1 MNTQRVVIGGVA
13 AGITIFVLDFIING
27 LLLGNRWRE
36 EMEALNPALVA
47 TSERP
52 AAIAGFAVMDV
63 LLGILLVWLYAAI
76 RPRFGA
82 GPKTAVLA
90 GLYFWAFGAVMWMGF
105 TMLGMFSWSIY
116 VIGTLTWVVVAIAAA
131 YVGGMLY
138 KEEGGG

>member
-13 AGITIFVLDFIING
+13 AGVTIFVLDFIING
-27 LLLGNRWRE
+27 LLLGDRWRQ

-47 TSERP
+47 ATERP
-52 AAIAGFAVMDV
+52 AAIAGFAVMDI

-105 TMLGMFSWSIY
+105 SVLGMFSWEIY
-116 VIGTLTWVVVAIAAA
+116 LIGTLTWVVVAIAAA

-138 KEEGGG
+138 KE